1 MLSIEEALEETSP
14 PHAHRPEGRAWQLRG
29 THGGLFYR
37 GGGGSALCQ
46 VHAHPAP
53 LTGPEGAH
61 GGQVHLRLSTV
72 TTVQWG
78 EPGVE

>member
-37 GGGGSALCQ
+37 GGGGL
-46 VHAHPAP
+46 
-53 LTGPEGAH
+53 
-61 GGQVHLRLSTV
+61 LSVKSTP
-72 TTVQWG
+72 TR
-78 EPGVE
+78 PR

>member
-37 GGGGSALCQ
+37 GAGVRSLSS
-46 VHAHPAP
+46 PRP
-53 LTGPEGAH
+53 PGPIN
-61 GGQVHLRLSTV
+61 R
-72 TTVQWG
+72 
-78 EPGVE
+78 P